1 MDRKPEHGYG
11 FYKTAAVTFS
21 VEVGNV
27 FKNAKKIIE
36 YINKAEEEHVQL
48 IVFPELS
55 ITGYTCADMFL
66 RNDFIKQAEYA
77 FRDVKA
83 ATAKNLYWYALE
95 CRLKNMANCTTV
107 PYMCRVDQSL
117 VLYQR
122 HTFQIMENSMKK
134 DGLYHP
140 PAVKQIPSVFV
151 EALSHFLRNFSSV
164 GMTALLSEPR
174 SVKICG
180 LTVRQVDY

>member
-55 ITGYTCADMFL
+55 ITGYTL
-66 RNDFIKQAEYA
+66 
-77 FRDVKA
+77 
-83 ATAKNLYWYALE
+83 
-95 CRLKNMANCTTV
+95 
-107 PYMCRVDQSL
+107 SL
-117 VLYQR
+117 I
-122 HTFQIMENSMKK
+122 HI
-134 DGLYHP
+134 
-140 PAVKQIPSVFV
+140 
-151 EALSHFLRNFSSV
+151 
-164 GMTALLSEPR
+164 
-174 SVKICG
+174 
-180 LTVRQVDY
+180 

>member
-11 FYKTAAVTFS
+11 FYKTAAVTFP

-27 FKNAKKIIE
+27 FKNAEKIVE
-36 YINKAEEEHVQL
+36 YINKAEEKNVQL
-48 IVFPELS
+48 VVFPELS
-55 ITGYTCADMFL
+55 LTGYTCADMFL

-83 ATAKNLYWYALE
+83 ATAKKSILVCVGMPVEEHGKLYNCAVYVQGGSIIGVVPKTYIPNYGEFYEKRWFVSST
-95 CRLKNMANCTTV
+95 CRKTDT
-107 PYMCRVDQSL
+107 
-117 VLYQR
+117 
-122 HTFQIMENSMKK
+122 I
-134 DGLYHP
+134 
-140 PAVKQIPSVFV
+140 VFV
-151 EALSHFLRNFSSV
+151 EALFHFLRNFSSV

>member
-55 ITGYTCADMFL
+55 ITGYTCADMSL

-83 ATAKNLYWYALE
+83 ATAKKSILVCVGMPVEEHGKLY
-95 CRLKNMANCTTV
+95 NCAV
-107 PYMCRVDQSL
+107 YVQGDQSL